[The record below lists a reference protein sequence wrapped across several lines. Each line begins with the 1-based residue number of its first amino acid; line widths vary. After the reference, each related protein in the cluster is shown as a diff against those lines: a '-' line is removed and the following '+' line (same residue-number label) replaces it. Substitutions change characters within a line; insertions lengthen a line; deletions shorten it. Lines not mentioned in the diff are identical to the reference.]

1 MNQCKTSETG
11 FGNQIPP
18 DENHVRVYFL
28 QQGATEQ
35 EAAAFFH
42 HYRDRAWKNSYG
54 ETLKNWKRLAWTWIW
69 YCNKL

>member
-1 MNQCKTSETG
+1 MNRCKTSEAG

-28 QQGATEQ
+28 QQEATEQ
-35 EAAAFFH
+35 EAAAFYR
-42 HYRDRAWKNSYG
+42 HYRDRAWKNSRG

-69 YCNKL
+69 YYNKL